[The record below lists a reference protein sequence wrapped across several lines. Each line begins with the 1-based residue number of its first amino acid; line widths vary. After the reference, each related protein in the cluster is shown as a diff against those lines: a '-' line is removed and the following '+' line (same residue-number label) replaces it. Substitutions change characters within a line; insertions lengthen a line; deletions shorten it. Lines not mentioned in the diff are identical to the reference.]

1 MDGVAIIYAFDLQKN
16 TIFLFRFLIVVLRTA
31 VKELYTRIH
40 NQYSSNFLC
49 ALTQLK
55 RFSIL
60 SHLVFATAHYYWL
73 WLSEMSVD
81 LFNYPV
87 ENFQCNVALLI

>member
-16 TIFLFRFLIVVLRTA
+16 TIFIFRFLIVVLRTA

-40 NQYSSNFLC
+40 NQYSSNCFVCLD
-49 ALTQLK
+49 TIEEI
-55 RFSIL
+55 FYFIPS
-60 SHLVFATAHYYWL
+60 SFATAHYYWL